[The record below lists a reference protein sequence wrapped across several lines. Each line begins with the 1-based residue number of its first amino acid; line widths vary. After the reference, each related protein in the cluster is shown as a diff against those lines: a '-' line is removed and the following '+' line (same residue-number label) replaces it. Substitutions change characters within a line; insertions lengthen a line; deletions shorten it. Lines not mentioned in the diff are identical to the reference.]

1 MNYNPFPIYYR
12 LFSYKHTF
20 AYQLHFVF
28 PFLSLPSYQLEPHIV
43 RIRSRHH
50 PRGLNNRSRRSQFLN
65 PGASSSTSSTSGGSG
80 GVSLRD
86 PIDPITQLLSQLSDV
101 RRVNGNSTGAST
113 ASSLTNGMMQLQFE
127 RQSTSGSLGGGG
139 VSASNRLPI
148 ERIIRRHQASS
159 AALSSSLAAAHS
171 EAAVNASN
179 SSSSTSSHMPY
190 MVLLDPSTSQAVNNV
205 PANSKSAA
213 SSSGKRQNTKY
224 LLAS

>member
-1 MNYNPFPIYYR
+1 MNYNPFPIHYR
-12 LFSYKHTF
+12 FFCINTHLLNNCVLFF
-20 AYQLHFVF
+20 C
-28 PFLSLPSYQLEPHIV
+28 PSLPSYQLEPHIV

-65 PGASSSTSSTSGGSG
+65 PGASSSTSSTSAGGSG

-101 RRVNGNSTGAST
+101 RRVNGSSTGAST

-127 RQSTSGSLGGGG
+127 RQSTSGFLGGGG

-171 EAAVNASN
+171 EAAGNASN